1 MTEMKHAWFTVWNHT
16 CFILVILNWN
26 RNIYKKDSTREPIW
40 WIWRNVSRLASDF
53 IRLPWS
59 CFKGRLSK
67 KKEEQKFK
75 KKKKKLHRYVLREIH
90 KKTRK
95 KCVLNVKYI
104 TVHYIVIK
112 HIFLTSVFLI
122 QSVLFGTCGFY
133 NNRNA
138 CLTFLLP

>member
-1 MTEMKHAWFTVWNHT
+1 MFPGWPP
-16 CFILVILNWN
+16 ILYVYLG
-26 RNIYKKDSTREPIW
+26 P
-40 WIWRNVSRLASDF
+40 VS
-53 IRLPWS
+53 
-59 CFKGRLSK
+59 KGVCQK

-75 KKKKKLHRYVLREIH
+75 KKKKKLHRYVLRDIH

-104 TVHYIVIK
+104 TVHNIVIK

-122 QSVLFGTCGFY
+122 QSVLFRTYGFY

-138 CLTFLLP
+138 SLTFLLQEVAKREFLLTILIQ

>member
-1 MTEMKHAWFTVWNHT
+1 MFPGWPP
-16 CFILVILNWN
+16 ILYVYLG
-26 RNIYKKDSTREPIW
+26 P
-40 WIWRNVSRLASDF
+40 VS
-53 IRLPWS
+53 
-59 CFKGRLSK
+59 KGVCQK

-75 KKKKKLHRYVLREIH
+75 KKKKKLHRYVLRDIH

-122 QSVLFGTCGFY
+122 QSVLFRTYGFY

-138 CLTFLLP
+138 SLTFLLQEVAKREFLLTILIQ

>member
-1 MTEMKHAWFTVWNHT
+1 MFPGWPP
-16 CFILVILNWN
+16 ILYVYLG
-26 RNIYKKDSTREPIW
+26 P
-40 WIWRNVSRLASDF
+40 VS
-53 IRLPWS
+53 
-59 CFKGRLSK
+59 KGVCQK
-67 KKEEQKFK
+67 KKKKKREEQL
-75 KKKKKLHRYVLREIH
+75 KKKKKLHRYVLRDIH

-122 QSVLFGTCGFY
+122 QSVLFRTYGFY

-138 CLTFLLP
+138 SLTFLLQEVAKREFLLTILIQ

>member
-1 MTEMKHAWFTVWNHT
+1 MMNLKKCLPAGLRFYTST
-16 CFILVILNWN
+16 LVLFQ
-26 RNIYKKDSTREPIW
+26 RAF
-40 WIWRNVSRLASDF
+40 V
-53 IRLPWS
+53 
-59 CFKGRLSK
+59 K
-67 KKEEQKFK
+67 KKRRTKIQ
-75 KKKKKLHRYVLREIH
+75 KKKKKLHRYVLRDIH

-122 QSVLFGTCGFY
+122 QSVLFRTYGFY

>member
-1 MTEMKHAWFTVWNHT
+1 MMNLKK
-16 CFILVILNWN
+16 CFPAGLRFYTSTLVLFQ
-26 RNIYKKDSTREPIW
+26 R
-40 WIWRNVSRLASDF
+40 AF
-53 IRLPWS
+53 A
-59 CFKGRLSK
+59 
-67 KKEEQKFK
+67 K
-75 KKKKKLHRYVLREIH
+75 KKKKKRRTIEKKKKVHRYVLRDIH

-112 HIFLTSVFLI
+112 QIFLTSLFFI
-122 QSVLFGTCGFY
+122 QGVLFGTYGFY